1 MERIKALF
9 FDVDST
15 LYTHRVHDLPAS
27 TKDLLI
33 KAKKKGYKVGFAT
46 SRCRYETKHLPSFFR
61 EYPFDVKIYDGG
73 SLIIEDDKIIQKFG
87 IDSPA
92 VEKLIAYCHKE
103 KIPVRYSTY
112 DKDCLAESCDA
123 SVFDKFF
130 KLYLNYPLV
139 KAYEQE
145 EVFNMLAYPD
155 KAYQVEQLKQLMQDC
170 YIVEHSANVL
180 EFTAKACDKGTAVA
194 YICEKWGIPLDDIVC
209 FGDGANDVGM
219 LTEAGLGIAMGN
231 GNEKAKQ
238 AADRVCEH
246 IDEDGLYKICEE
258 LKII

>member
-1 MERIKALF
+1 
-9 FDVDST
+9 
-15 LYTHRVHDLPAS
+15 
-27 TKDLLI
+27 
-33 KAKKKGYKVGFAT
+33 
-46 SRCRYETKHLPSFFR
+46 
-61 EYPFDVKIYDGG
+61 
-73 SLIIEDDKIIQKFG
+73 
-87 IDSPA
+87 
-92 VEKLIAYCHKE
+92 
-103 KIPVRYSTY
+103 
-112 DKDCLAESCDA
+112 
-123 SVFDKFF
+123 
-130 KLYLNYPLV
+130 
-139 KAYEQE
+139 
-145 EVFNMLAYPD
+145 MLAYPD

-238 AADRVCEH
+238 AADRVCAH